1 MTSSHSTRLSASGVH
16 AVSPY
21 PASLTALGHALA
33 TAFRNALVGGREP
46 ALDDAT
52 LRDLGLSRSE
62 LPSYQAEAEGR
73 VEATRRR
80 IVNQGSA
87 GV

>member
-1 MTSSHSTRLSASGVH
+1 MTSSHSTRLPGTGLHAAST
-16 AVSPY
+16 Y

-33 TAFRNALVGGREP
+33 TAFRNALAGDREP

-62 LPSYQAEAEGR
+62 LPSYRAEAEGH

-80 IVNQGSA
+80 ILDQASA
-87 GV
+87 GT

>member
-1 MTSSHSTRLSASGVH
+1 MSSSHSTRLPATGVH
-16 AVSPY
+16 ALSSY
-21 PASLTALGHALA
+21 SASLTALGHALA
-33 TAFRNALVGGREP
+33 TAFRNAFAGGREP

-62 LPSYQAEAEGR
+62 LASYQAEAEGR

-80 IVNQGSA
+80 IVNQGS
-87 GV
+87 